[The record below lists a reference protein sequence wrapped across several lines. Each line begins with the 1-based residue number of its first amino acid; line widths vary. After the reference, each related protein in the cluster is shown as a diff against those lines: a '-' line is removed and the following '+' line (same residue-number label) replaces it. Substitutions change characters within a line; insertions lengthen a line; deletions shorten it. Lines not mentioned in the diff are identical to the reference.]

1 VNSIWA
7 AAILT
12 FGIALNASGAEFN
25 ASDAALD
32 AGAVQ
37 PAPGTIRIWG
47 NPAMRPLLQRW
58 EGGFRKIQPH
68 AQLLLQ
74 MNGSDVGMAALYT
87 GKADVALLGREG
99 TENEIKAFEWIY
111 GYEPLALRVVRGSLD
126 LAGHSPALAVCVHK
140 DNPLSQLDME
150 QLAAIFEH
158 KPVSGQPPI
167 IAWGQLGLRGEWTS
181 QSIHLYVDDTE
192 SGTGIFFRHAA
203 LHDSRALNWEHLSEF
218 KSRAQILAA
227 LARDRYGL
235 AVTSLPQHGRE
246 VRGSRKLR
254 SLPLRVGAGML
265 LAATRVDVIAG
276 NYPLGRDGYA
286 YVNRVPGKPV
296 SAPVLEFLQ
305 YVLSEEGQS
314 LLRSSDDYL
323 PLPVLAAAGEAE
335 KLR

>member
-12 FGIALNASGAEFN
+12 FGIALSASGAVQS
-25 ASDAALD
+25 ASR
-32 AGAVQ
+32 
-37 PAPGTIRIWG
+37 TIRISG
-47 NPAMRPLLQRW
+47 NPAMRPLMLRW

-68 AQLLLQ
+68 VQLLLQ

-87 GKADVALLGREG
+87 GKADLALLGREG

-111 GYEPLALRVVRGSLD
+111 GYKPLALRVVRGSLD
-126 LAGHSPALAVCVHK
+126 RTGHSPALAVCVHK

-158 KPVSGQPPI
+158 KPTSGQPPI
-167 IAWGQLGLRGEWTS
+167 VAWGQLGLRGEWTS

-203 LHDSRALNWEHLSEF
+203 LHDSRALNWKHLSEF

-235 AVTSLPQHGRE
+235 AVTSLPQHRRE
-246 VRGSRKLR
+246 VRDGRDLR
-254 SLPLRVGAGML
+254 SLRLRVGVGTPF
-265 LAATRVDVIAG
+265 AATRVNVIAG

-286 YVNRVPGKPV
+286 YLNRIPGKPV
-296 SAPVLEFLQ
+296 DASVLEFLQ
-305 YVLSEEGQS
+305 YVLSEEGQN
-314 LLRSSDDYL
+314 LLRSPDDYL
-323 PLPVLAAAGEAE
+323 PLPVVAAAEEAK